1 MWEDAKGTIREGFA
15 MTRFMIDLCSGLG
28 GASEAMYQSKDWE
41 VLRIDSDPLGILKE
55 VGIPCTEERRIE
67 DIDWKLPRELDLLWA
82 SPPCREFSLGY
93 LSPKSKAIR
102 NDEKYEPDMSILENV
117 IRLRDSWEPK
127 FWCIENVIG
136 SIAHFKPY
144 LGEPTQIIGP
154 FVLWHNLPH
163 IAVSRNFSHSK
174 TENDTWSDDPL
185 RPNIRAKIPLEL
197 SRAVMQSAMNP
208 TLGEWS

>member
-1 MWEDAKGTIREGFA
+1 
-15 MTRFMIDLCSGLG
+15 MTLFMIDLCSGLG

-67 DIDWKLPRELDLLWA
+67 DIDWKLPRRLDLLWA
-82 SPPCREFSLGY
+82 SPPCREFSFGY
-93 LSPKSKAIR
+93 SSPKSKAIR
-102 NDEKYEPDMSILENV
+102 NGEGEEYEPDMSILENV
-117 IRLRDSWEPK
+117 IRLRDFWEPK
-127 FWCIENVIG
+127 FWCVENVIG
-136 SIAHFKPY
+136 SIPHFKPY

-174 TENDTWSDDPL
+174 AENDTWSDDPL
-185 RPNIRAKIPLEL
+185 RPNRRAKIPIEL
-197 SRAVMQSAMNP
+197 SRAVMQSAMCP